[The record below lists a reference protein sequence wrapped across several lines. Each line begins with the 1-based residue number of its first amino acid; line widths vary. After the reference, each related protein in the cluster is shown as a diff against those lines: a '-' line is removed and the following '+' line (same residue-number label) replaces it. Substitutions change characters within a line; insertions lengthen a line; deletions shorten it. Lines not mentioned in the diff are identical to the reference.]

1 MPDIFITFSKYVL
14 FLNDKLIIK
23 LLIAGFFGFLIKYS
37 LQKTNQ
43 RWLATYHHT
52 LTFILL
58 PIITC
63 GITNSIKSNIALS
76 LGLVG
81 ALSIVRFR
89 NPVKN
94 TFELVLYFAL
104 ISLGIIC
111 TVDIIFAIQFEI
123 LILSIIFTIF
133 FIDKYYHLRGEKIHQ
148 LSFDEGSHLY
158 TLEIE
163 ANDKILL
170 IEESPLLVQKIYLK
184 ENNQFS
190 YKVASS
196 SKSDILSIE
205 NELQKSSNI
214 KRLEIS
220 F

>member
-1 MPDIFITFSKYVL
+1 MSMIENLRALAETINQTL
-14 FLNDKLIIK
+14 AIK
-23 LLIAGFFGFLIKYS
+23 LLMAGFFGFLIKYT

-63 GITNSIKSNIALS
+63 GITNAIKSNIALS

-94 TFELVLYFAL
+94 TFELVLYFAI

-111 TVDIIFAIQFEI
+111 TVNIIFAIQFEI
-123 LILSIIFTIF
+123 LVLAIIVIVY
-133 FIDKYYHLRGEKIHQ
+133 FIDRHYANKGKKIHQ
-148 LSFDEGSHLY
+148 LSFDEGSQLY
-158 TLEIE
+158 TLEVEADEKISLIE
-163 ANDKILL
+163 NNPLL
-170 IEESPLLVQKIYLK
+170 IQKIYLK
-184 ENNQFS
+184 DNNLFS
-190 YKVASS
+190 YKIASS
-196 SKSDILSIE
+196 SKTEIASIE
-205 NELQKSSNI
+205 KELEKNPSI
-214 KRLEIS
+214 KRLETAY
-220 F
+220 

>member
-1 MPDIFITFSKYVL
+1 MPMIENLLALAETINQTL
-14 FLNDKLIIK
+14 AIK
-23 LLIAGFFGFLIKYS
+23 LLMAGFFGFLIKYT

-63 GITNSIKSNIALS
+63 GITNAIKSNIALS

-104 ISLGIIC
+104 VSLGIIC
-111 TVDIIFAIQFEI
+111 TVNIIFAIQFEI
-123 LILSIIFTIF
+123 LVLAIILIVY
-133 FIDKYYHLRGEKIHQ
+133 FIDRHYANKGKKIHQ
-148 LSFDEGSHLY
+148 LSFDEGSQLY
-158 TLEIE
+158 TLEVEADEKISLIE
-163 ANDKILL
+163 NNPLL
-170 IEESPLLVQKIYLK
+170 IQKIYLK
-184 ENNQFS
+184 DNNLFS
-190 YKVASS
+190 YKIASS
-196 SKSDILSIE
+196 SKTEIASIE
-205 NELQKSSNI
+205 KELEKNPSI
-214 KRLEIS
+214 KRLETAY
-220 F
+220 

>member
-1 MPDIFITFSKYVL
+1 MPMIENLLALAETINQTL
-14 FLNDKLIIK
+14 AIK
-23 LLIAGFFGFLIKYS
+23 LLMAGFFGFLIKYT

-63 GITNSIKSNIALS
+63 GITNAIKSNIALS

-94 TFELVLYFAL
+94 TFELVLYFAI

-111 TVDIIFAIQFEI
+111 TVNIIFAIQFEI
-123 LILSIIFTIF
+123 LVLAIILIVY
-133 FIDKYYHLRGEKIHQ
+133 FIDRHYANKGKKIHQ
-148 LSFDEGSHLY
+148 LSFDEGSQLY
-158 TLEIE
+158 TLEVEADEKISLIE
-163 ANDKILL
+163 NNPLL
-170 IEESPLLVQKIYLK
+170 IQKIYLK
-184 ENNQFS
+184 DNNLFS

-196 SKSDILSIE
+196 SKTEIASIE
-205 NELQKSSNI
+205 KELEKNPSI
-214 KRLEIS
+214 KRLETAY
-220 F
+220 

>member
-1 MPDIFITFSKYVL
+1 MIE
-14 FLNDKLIIK
+14 FLLPYKLIIK
-23 LLIAGFFGFLIKYS
+23 LLLSGLFGFLIKYT

-58 PIITC
+58 PMITC

-111 TVDIIFAIQFEI
+111 TVDIIFAIEFEFLVLSTI
-123 LILSIIFTIF
+123 LIVYL
-133 FIDKYYHLRGEKIHQ
+133 IDRYYSNKGEKIHH
-148 LSFDEGSHLY
+148 LSFDEGNHLY
-158 TLEIE
+158 TLEVE
-163 ANDKILL
+163 TDEKILL
-170 IEESPLLVQKIYLK
+170 IEKSPLLMQKIYLK
-184 ENNQFS
+184 ENKQFF
-190 YKVASS
+190 YKIASS
-196 SKSDILSIE
+196 NKSEIMLVE
-205 NELQKSSNI
+205 NELEKNPDI
-214 KRLEIS
+214 KRLEATY
-220 F
+220 

>member
-1 MPDIFITFSKYVL
+1 MPMIENLLALAETINQTL
-14 FLNDKLIIK
+14 AIK
-23 LLIAGFFGFLIKYS
+23 LLMAGFFGFLIKYT

-63 GITNSIKSNIALS
+63 GITNAIKSNIALS

-111 TVDIIFAIQFEI
+111 TVNIIFAIQFEI
-123 LILSIIFTIF
+123 LVLAIIVIVY
-133 FIDKYYHLRGEKIHQ
+133 FIDRHYANKGNKIHQ
-148 LSFDEGSHLY
+148 LSFDEGSQLY
-158 TLEIE
+158 TLEVEADEKISLIE
-163 ANDKILL
+163 NNPLL
-170 IEESPLLVQKIYLK
+170 IQKIYLK
-184 ENNQFS
+184 DNNLFS
-190 YKVASS
+190 YKIASS
-196 SKSDILSIE
+196 SKTEIASIE
-205 NELQKSSNI
+205 KELEKNPSI
-214 KRLEIS
+214 KRLETAY
-220 F
+220 

>member
-1 MPDIFITFSKYVL
+1 MSMIENLLALAETINQTL
-14 FLNDKLIIK
+14 AIK
-23 LLIAGFFGFLIKYS
+23 LLMAGFFGFLIKYT

-63 GITNSIKSNIALS
+63 GITYSIKSNIALS

-104 ISLGIIC
+104 VSLGIIC
-111 TVDIIFAIQFEI
+111 TVNIIFAIQFEI
-123 LILSIIFTIF
+123 LVLAIIVIVY
-133 FIDKYYHLRGEKIHQ
+133 FIDRHYANKGKKIHQ
-148 LSFDEGSHLY
+148 LSFDEGSQLY
-158 TLEIE
+158 TLEVEADEKISLIE
-163 ANDKILL
+163 NNPLL
-170 IEESPLLVQKIYLK
+170 IQKIYLK
-184 ENNQFS
+184 DNNLFS
-190 YKVASS
+190 YKIASS
-196 SKSDILSIE
+196 NKTEIASIE
-205 NELQKSSNI
+205 KELEKNPSI
-214 KRLEIS
+214 KRLETVY
-220 F
+220 

>member
-1 MPDIFITFSKYVL
+1 MPMIENLLALAETINQTL
-14 FLNDKLIIK
+14 AIK
-23 LLIAGFFGFLIKYS
+23 LLMAGFFGFLIKYT

-63 GITNSIKSNIALS
+63 GITNAIKSNIALS

-104 ISLGIIC
+104 VSLGIIC
-111 TVDIIFAIQFEI
+111 TVNIIFAIQFEI
-123 LILSIIFTIF
+123 LVLAIIVIVY
-133 FIDKYYHLRGEKIHQ
+133 FIDRHYANKGKKIHQ
-148 LSFDEGSHLY
+148 LSFDEGSQLY
-158 TLEIE
+158 TLEVEADEKISLIE
-163 ANDKILL
+163 NNPLL
-170 IEESPLLVQKIYLK
+170 IQKIYLK
-184 ENNQFS
+184 DNNLFS
-190 YKVASS
+190 YKIASS
-196 SKSDILSIE
+196 SKTEIASIE
-205 NELQKSSNI
+205 KELEKNPSI
-214 KRLEIS
+214 KRLETAY
-220 F
+220 

>member
-1 MPDIFITFSKYVL
+1 MPMIENLLALAETINQTL
-14 FLNDKLIIK
+14 AIK
-23 LLIAGFFGFLIKYS
+23 LLMAGFFGFLIKYT

-63 GITNSIKSNIALS
+63 GITNAIKSNIALS

-104 ISLGIIC
+104 VSLGIIC
-111 TVDIIFAIQFEI
+111 TVNIIFAIQFEI
-123 LILSIIFTIF
+123 LVLAIIVIVY
-133 FIDKYYHLRGEKIHQ
+133 FIDRYYANKGKKIHQ
-148 LSFDEGSHLY
+148 LSFDEGSQLY
-158 TLEIE
+158 TLEVEAGEKISLIE
-163 ANDKILL
+163 NNPLL
-170 IEESPLLVQKIYLK
+170 IQKIYLK
-184 ENNQFS
+184 DNNLFS
-190 YKVASS
+190 YKIASS
-196 SKSDILSIE
+196 SKTEIASIE
-205 NELQKSSNI
+205 KELEKNPSI
-214 KRLEIS
+214 KRLETTY
-220 F
+220 

>member
-1 MPDIFITFSKYVL
+1 MLESL
-14 FLNDKLIIK
+14 LAQEMAIK
-23 LLIAGFFGFLIKYS
+23 LLVAGSFGFLIKYT

-63 GITNSIKSNIALS
+63 GITNAIKSNIALS

-104 ISLGIIC
+104 VSLGIIC
-111 TVDIIFAIQFEI
+111 TVNIIFAIQFEI
-123 LILSIIFTIF
+123 LVLAIIVIVY
-133 FIDKYYHLRGEKIHQ
+133 FIDRHYANKGKKIHQ
-148 LSFDEGSHLY
+148 LSFDEGSQLY
-158 TLEIE
+158 TLEVEADEKISLIE
-163 ANDKILL
+163 NNPLL
-170 IEESPLLVQKIYLK
+170 IQKIYLK
-184 ENNQFS
+184 DNNLFS
-190 YKVASS
+190 YKIASS
-196 SKSDILSIE
+196 SKTEIASIE
-205 NELQKSSNI
+205 KELEKNPSI
-214 KRLEIS
+214 KRLETAY
-220 F
+220 

>member
-1 MPDIFITFSKYVL
+1 MSMIENLLTLAETINQTL
-14 FLNDKLIIK
+14 AIK
-23 LLIAGFFGFLIKYS
+23 LLMAGFFGFLIKYT

-63 GITNSIKSNIALS
+63 GITNAIKSNIALS

-123 LILSIIFTIF
+123 LVLSIIVIVY
-133 FIDKYYHLRGEKIHQ
+133 FIDRHYANKGKKIHQ
-148 LSFDEGSHLY
+148 LSFDEGSQLY
-158 TLEIE
+158 SLEVEADEKISLIE
-163 ANDKILL
+163 NNPLL
-170 IEESPLLVQKIYLK
+170 IQKIYLK
-184 ENNQFS
+184 DNNLFS
-190 YKVASS
+190 YKIASS
-196 SKSDILSIE
+196 SKTEIASIE
-205 NELQKSSNI
+205 KELEKNPSI
-214 KRLEIS
+214 KRLETEY
-220 F
+220 

>member
-1 MPDIFITFSKYVL
+1 MSMIESLLALAAIINQTL
-14 FLNDKLIIK
+14 AIK
-23 LLIAGFFGFLIKYS
+23 LLMAGFFGFLIKYT

-63 GITNSIKSNIALS
+63 GITNAIKSNIALS

-94 TFELVLYFAL
+94 TFELVLYFAI

-111 TVDIIFAIQFEI
+111 TVNIIFAIQFEI
-123 LILSIIFTIF
+123 LVLAIIVIVY
-133 FIDKYYHLRGEKIHQ
+133 FIDRHYANKGKKIHQ
-148 LSFDEGSHLY
+148 LSFDEGSQLY
-158 TLEIE
+158 TLEVEADEKISLIE
-163 ANDKILL
+163 NNPLL
-170 IEESPLLVQKIYLK
+170 IQKIYLK
-184 ENNQFS
+184 DNNLFS
-190 YKVASS
+190 YKIASS
-196 SKSDILSIE
+196 NKTEIASIE
-205 NELQKSSNI
+205 KELEKNPSI
-214 KRLEIS
+214 KRLETAY
-220 F
+220 

>member
-1 MPDIFITFSKYVL
+1 MLMIENLHALAATINQTL
-14 FLNDKLIIK
+14 AIK
-23 LLIAGFFGFLIKYS
+23 LLMAGFFGFLIKYT

-63 GITNSIKSNIALS
+63 GITNAIKSNIALS

-94 TFELVLYFAL
+94 TFELVLYFAI

-111 TVDIIFAIQFEI
+111 TVNIIYAIQFEI
-123 LILSIIFTIF
+123 LILAIILIVY
-133 FIDKYYHLRGEKIHQ
+133 FIDRHYANKGKKIHQ
-148 LSFDEGSHLY
+148 LSFDEGSQLY
-158 TLEIE
+158 TLEVEADEKISLIE
-163 ANDKILL
+163 NNPLL
-170 IEESPLLVQKIYLK
+170 IQKIYLK
-184 ENNQFS
+184 DNNLFS
-190 YKVASS
+190 YKIASS
-196 SKSDILSIE
+196 SKTEIASIE
-205 NELQKSSNI
+205 KELEKNPSI
-214 KRLEIS
+214 KRVETAY
-220 F
+220 

>member
-1 MPDIFITFSKYVL
+1 MSMIENLLALAETINQTL
-14 FLNDKLIIK
+14 AIK
-23 LLIAGFFGFLIKYS
+23 LLMAGFFGFLIKYT

-63 GITNSIKSNIALS
+63 GITNAIKSNIALS

-94 TFELVLYFAL
+94 TFELVLYFAI

-111 TVDIIFAIQFEI
+111 TVNIIYAIQFEI
-123 LILSIIFTIF
+123 LVLAVIVIVY
-133 FIDKYYHLRGEKIHQ
+133 FIDRHYANKGKKIHQ
-148 LSFDEGSHLY
+148 LSFDEGSQLY
-158 TLEIE
+158 TLEVEADEKISLIE
-163 ANDKILL
+163 NNPLL
-170 IEESPLLVQKIYLK
+170 IQKIYLK
-184 ENNQFS
+184 DNNLFS
-190 YKVASS
+190 YKIASS
-196 SKSDILSIE
+196 SKTEIASIE
-205 NELQKSSNI
+205 KELEKNPSI
-214 KRLEIS
+214 KRLETAY
-220 F
+220 

>member
-1 MPDIFITFSKYVL
+1 MSMIENLLTLAETINQTL
-14 FLNDKLIIK
+14 AIK
-23 LLIAGFFGFLIKYS
+23 LLMAGFFGFLIKYT

-63 GITNSIKSNIALS
+63 GITNAIKSNIALS

-94 TFELVLYFAL
+94 TFELVLYFAI

-111 TVDIIFAIQFEI
+111 TVNIIYAIQFEI
-123 LILSIIFTIF
+123 LVLAVIVIVY
-133 FIDKYYHLRGEKIHQ
+133 FIDRHYANKGKKIHQ
-148 LSFDEGSHLY
+148 LSFDEGSQLY
-158 TLEIE
+158 TLEVEADEKISLIE
-163 ANDKILL
+163 NNPLL
-170 IEESPLLVQKIYLK
+170 IQKIYLK
-184 ENNQFS
+184 DNNLFS

-196 SKSDILSIE
+196 SKTEIASIE
-205 NELQKSSNI
+205 KELEKNPSI
-214 KRLEIS
+214 KRLETAY
-220 F
+220 

>member
-1 MPDIFITFSKYVL
+1 MPMIENLLALAETINQTL
-14 FLNDKLIIK
+14 AIK
-23 LLIAGFFGFLIKYS
+23 LLMAGFFGFLIKYT

-63 GITNSIKSNIALS
+63 GITNAIKSNIALS

-94 TFELVLYFAL
+94 TFELVLYFAI

-111 TVDIIFAIQFEI
+111 TVNIIYAIQFEI
-123 LILSIIFTIF
+123 LVLAVIVIVY
-133 FIDKYYHLRGEKIHQ
+133 FIDRHYANKGKKIHQ
-148 LSFDEGSHLY
+148 LSFDEGSQLY
-158 TLEIE
+158 TLEVEADEKISLIE
-163 ANDKILL
+163 NNPLL
-170 IEESPLLVQKIYLK
+170 IQKIYLK
-184 ENNQFS
+184 DNNLFS

-196 SKSDILSIE
+196 SKTEIASIE
-205 NELQKSSNI
+205 KELEKNPSI
-214 KRLEIS
+214 KRLETAY
-220 F
+220 

>member
-1 MPDIFITFSKYVL
+1 MSMIENLLALAETINQTL
-14 FLNDKLIIK
+14 AIK
-23 LLIAGFFGFLIKYS
+23 LLMAGFFGFLIKYT

-63 GITNSIKSNIALS
+63 GITNAIKSNIALS

-104 ISLGIIC
+104 VSLGIIC
-111 TVDIIFAIQFEI
+111 TVNIIFAIQFEI
-123 LILSIIFTIF
+123 LVLAIIVIVY
-133 FIDKYYHLRGEKIHQ
+133 FIDRHYANKGKKIHQ
-148 LSFDEGSHLY
+148 LSFDEGSQLY
-158 TLEIE
+158 TLEVEADEKISLIE
-163 ANDKILL
+163 NNPLL
-170 IEESPLLVQKIYLK
+170 IQKIYLK
-184 ENNQFS
+184 DNNLFS
-190 YKVASS
+190 YKIASS
-196 SKSDILSIE
+196 SKTEIASIE
-205 NELQKSSNI
+205 KELEKNPSI
-214 KRLEIS
+214 KRLETAY
-220 F
+220 

>member
-1 MPDIFITFSKYVL
+1 MMELLITY
-14 FLNDKLIIK
+14 KLTVK
-23 LLIAGFFGFLIKYS
+23 LLMSGLFGFLIKYT

-43 RWLATYHHT
+43 KWLATYHHT

-58 PIITC
+58 PIVTC

-123 LILSIIFTIF
+123 LILSTIF
-133 FIDKYYHLRGEKIHQ
+133 IVYLIDRFYANKGKKIHH
-148 LSFDEGSHLY
+148 LSFDEGNHLY

-163 ANDKILL
+163 ANEKILL
-170 IEESPLLVQKIYLK
+170 IEESPMLIQKIYLK
-184 ENNQFS
+184 DNNQFS
-190 YKVASS
+190 YKIASS
-196 SKSDILSIE
+196 NKSDISSIE
-205 NELQKSSNI
+205 KILEKNSNI
-214 KRLEIS
+214 KRLETS
-220 F
+220 Y

>member
-1 MPDIFITFSKYVL
+1 MPMIENLLALAETINQTL
-14 FLNDKLIIK
+14 AIK
-23 LLIAGFFGFLIKYS
+23 LLMAGFFGFLIKYT

-111 TVDIIFAIQFEI
+111 TVNIIFAIQFEI
-123 LILSIIFTIF
+123 LVLAIIVIVY
-133 FIDKYYHLRGEKIHQ
+133 FIDRYYANKGKKIHQ
-148 LSFDEGSHLY
+148 LSFDEGSQLY
-158 TLEIE
+158 TLEVETDEKISLIE
-163 ANDKILL
+163 NNPLL
-170 IEESPLLVQKIYLK
+170 IQKIYLK
-184 ENNQFS
+184 DNNLFS
-190 YKVASS
+190 YKIASS
-196 SKSDILSIE
+196 SKTEIASIE
-205 NELQKSSNI
+205 NELEKNPSI
-214 KRLEIS
+214 KRLETVY
-220 F
+220 

>member
-1 MPDIFITFSKYVL
+1 MSMIENLHALVETINQTLS
-14 FLNDKLIIK
+14 IK
-23 LLIAGFFGFLIKYS
+23 LLMAGFFGFLIKYT

-63 GITNSIKSNIALS
+63 GITNAIKSNIALS

-104 ISLGIIC
+104 VSLGIIC

-123 LILSIIFTIF
+123 LVLAIIVIVY
-133 FIDKYYHLRGEKIHQ
+133 FIDRHYANKGKKIHQ
-148 LSFDEGSHLY
+148 LSFDEGSQLY
-158 TLEIE
+158 TLEVEADEKISLIE
-163 ANDKILL
+163 NNPLL
-170 IEESPLLVQKIYLK
+170 IQKIYLK
-184 ENNQFS
+184 DNNLFS
-190 YKVASS
+190 YKIASS
-196 SKSDILSIE
+196 SKTEIASIE
-205 NELQKSSNI
+205 KELEKNPSI
-214 KRLEIS
+214 KRLETVY
-220 F
+220 

>member
-1 MPDIFITFSKYVL
+1 MSMIENLLALAETINQTL
-14 FLNDKLIIK
+14 AIK
-23 LLIAGFFGFLIKYS
+23 LLMAGFFGFLIKYT

-63 GITNSIKSNIALS
+63 GITYSIKSNIALS

-111 TVDIIFAIQFEI
+111 TVNIIFAIQFEI
-123 LILSIIFTIF
+123 LVLAIIVIVY
-133 FIDKYYHLRGEKIHQ
+133 FIDRHYANKGKKIHQ
-148 LSFDEGSHLY
+148 LSFDEGSQLY
-158 TLEIE
+158 TLEVEADEKISLIE
-163 ANDKILL
+163 NNPLL
-170 IEESPLLVQKIYLK
+170 IQKIYLK
-184 ENNQFS
+184 DNNLFS
-190 YKVASS
+190 YKIASS
-196 SKSDILSIE
+196 SKTEIASIE
-205 NELQKSSNI
+205 KELEKNPSI
-214 KRLEIS
+214 KRLETAY
-220 F
+220 

>member
-1 MPDIFITFSKYVL
+1 MPMIENLLALAETINQTL
-14 FLNDKLIIK
+14 AIK
-23 LLIAGFFGFLIKYS
+23 LLMAGFFGFLIKYT

-63 GITNSIKSNIALS
+63 GITNAIKSNIALS

-111 TVDIIFAIQFEI
+111 TVNIIFAIQFEI
-123 LILSIIFTIF
+123 LVLAIIVIVY
-133 FIDKYYHLRGEKIHQ
+133 FIDRHYANKGKKIHQ
-148 LSFDEGSHLY
+148 LSFDEGSQLY
-158 TLEIE
+158 TLEVEADEKISLIE
-163 ANDKILL
+163 NNPLL
-170 IEESPLLVQKIYLK
+170 IQKIYLK
-184 ENNQFS
+184 DNNLFS
-190 YKVASS
+190 YKIASS
-196 SKSDILSIE
+196 SKTEIASIE
-205 NELQKSSNI
+205 KELEKNPSI
-214 KRLEIS
+214 KRLETAY
-220 F
+220 

>member
-1 MPDIFITFSKYVL
+1 MSMMESLLALAAIINQTL
-14 FLNDKLIIK
+14 AIK
-23 LLIAGFFGFLIKYS
+23 LLMAGFFGFLIKYT

-104 ISLGIIC
+104 VSLGIIC
-111 TVDIIFAIQFEI
+111 TVNIIFAIQFEI
-123 LILSIIFTIF
+123 LVLSIIVIVY
-133 FIDKYYHLRGEKIHQ
+133 FIDRHYANKGKKIHQ
-148 LSFDEGSHLY
+148 LSFDEGSQLY
-158 TLEIE
+158 TLEVEADEKISLIE
-163 ANDKILL
+163 NNPLL
-170 IEESPLLVQKIYLK
+170 IQKIYLK
-184 ENNQFS
+184 DNNLFS
-190 YKVASS
+190 YKIASS
-196 SKSDILSIE
+196 SKTEIASIE
-205 NELQKSSNI
+205 KELEKNPSI
-214 KRLEIS
+214 KRLETAY
-220 F
+220 

>member
-1 MPDIFITFSKYVL
+1 MSMIENLLTLAETINQTL
-14 FLNDKLIIK
+14 AIK
-23 LLIAGFFGFLIKYS
+23 LLMAGFFGFLIKYT

-63 GITNSIKSNIALS
+63 GITNAIKSNIALS

-94 TFELVLYFAL
+94 TFELVLYFAI

-111 TVDIIFAIQFEI
+111 TVNIIYAIQFEI
-123 LILSIIFTIF
+123 LVLAIIVIVY
-133 FIDKYYHLRGEKIHQ
+133 FIDRHYANKGKKIHQ
-148 LSFDEGSHLY
+148 LSFDEGSQLY
-158 TLEIE
+158 TLEVEADEKISLIE
-163 ANDKILL
+163 NNPLL
-170 IEESPLLVQKIYLK
+170 IQKIYLK
-184 ENNQFS
+184 DNNLFS
-190 YKVASS
+190 YKIASS
-196 SKSDILSIE
+196 SKTEIASIE
-205 NELQKSSNI
+205 KELEKNPSI
-214 KRLEIS
+214 KRLETAY
-220 F
+220 

>member
-1 MPDIFITFSKYVL
+1 MSMIENLHALVETINQTLS
-14 FLNDKLIIK
+14 IK
-23 LLIAGFFGFLIKYS
+23 LLMAGFFGFLIKYT

-63 GITNSIKSNIALS
+63 GITHSIKSNIALS

-104 ISLGIIC
+104 VSLGIIC

-123 LILSIIFTIF
+123 LVLAIIVIVY
-133 FIDKYYHLRGEKIHQ
+133 FIDRHYANKGKKIHQ
-148 LSFDEGSHLY
+148 LSFDEGSQLY
-158 TLEIE
+158 TLEVEADEKISLIE
-163 ANDKILL
+163 NNPLL
-170 IEESPLLVQKIYLK
+170 IQKIYLK
-184 ENNQFS
+184 DNNLFS
-190 YKVASS
+190 YKIASS
-196 SKSDILSIE
+196 SKTEIASIE
-205 NELQKSSNI
+205 KELEKNPSI
-214 KRLEIS
+214 KRLETAY
-220 F
+220 

>member
-1 MPDIFITFSKYVL
+1 MLMIENLHALAATINQTL
-14 FLNDKLIIK
+14 AIK
-23 LLIAGFFGFLIKYS
+23 LLMAGFFGFLIKYT

-63 GITNSIKSNIALS
+63 GITNAIKSNIALS

-94 TFELVLYFAL
+94 TFELVLYFAI

-111 TVDIIFAIQFEI
+111 TVNIIYAIQFEI
-123 LILSIIFTIF
+123 LVLAVIVIVY
-133 FIDKYYHLRGEKIHQ
+133 FIDRHYANKGKKIHQ
-148 LSFDEGSHLY
+148 LSFDEGSQLY
-158 TLEIE
+158 TLEVEADEKISLIE
-163 ANDKILL
+163 NNPLL
-170 IEESPLLVQKIYLK
+170 IQKIYLK
-184 ENNQFS
+184 DNNLFS
-190 YKVASS
+190 YKIASS
-196 SKSDILSIE
+196 SKTEIASIE
-205 NELQKSSNI
+205 KELEKNPSI
-214 KRLEIS
+214 KRLETAY
-220 F
+220 

>member
-1 MPDIFITFSKYVL
+1 MEMIENLLAHTL
-14 FLNDKLIIK
+14 AIK
-23 LLIAGFFGFLIKYS
+23 LLMAGFFGFLIKYT

-104 ISLGIIC
+104 VSLGIIC
-111 TVDIIFAIQFEI
+111 TVNIIFAIQFEI
-123 LILSIIFTIF
+123 LVLAIIVIVY
-133 FIDKYYHLRGEKIHQ
+133 FIDRHYANKGKKIHQ
-148 LSFDEGSHLY
+148 LSFDEGSQLY
-158 TLEIE
+158 TLEVEADEKISLIE
-163 ANDKILL
+163 NNPLL
-170 IEESPLLVQKIYLK
+170 IQKIYLK
-184 ENNQFS
+184 DNNLFS
-190 YKVASS
+190 YKIASS
-196 SKSDILSIE
+196 SKTEIASIE
-205 NELQKSSNI
+205 KELEKNPSI
-214 KRLEIS
+214 KRLETAY
-220 F
+220 

>member
-1 MPDIFITFSKYVL
+1 MSMIENLLALAETINQTL
-14 FLNDKLIIK
+14 AIK
-23 LLIAGFFGFLIKYS
+23 LLMAGFFGFLIKYT

-63 GITNSIKSNIALS
+63 GITNAIKSNIALS

-94 TFELVLYFAL
+94 TFELVLYFAI

-111 TVDIIFAIQFEI
+111 TVNIIFAIQFEI
-123 LILSIIFTIF
+123 LVLAIIVIVY
-133 FIDKYYHLRGEKIHQ
+133 FIDRHYANKGKKIHQ
-148 LSFDEGSHLY
+148 LSFDEGSQLY
-158 TLEIE
+158 TLEVEADEKISLIE
-163 ANDKILL
+163 NNPLL
-170 IEESPLLVQKIYLK
+170 IQKIYLK
-184 ENNQFS
+184 DNNLFS
-190 YKVASS
+190 YKIASS
-196 SKSDILSIE
+196 SKTEIASIE
-205 NELQKSSNI
+205 KELEKNPSI
-214 KRLEIS
+214 KRLETAY
-220 F
+220 

>member
-1 MPDIFITFSKYVL
+1 MIENLLALTETINQTL
-14 FLNDKLIIK
+14 AIK
-23 LLIAGFFGFLIKYS
+23 LLMAGFFGFLIKYT

-63 GITNSIKSNIALS
+63 GITNAIKSNIALS

-104 ISLGIIC
+104 VSLGIIC
-111 TVDIIFAIQFEI
+111 TVNIIFAIQFEI
-123 LILSIIFTIF
+123 LVLAIIVIVY
-133 FIDKYYHLRGEKIHQ
+133 FIDRHYANKGKKIHQ
-148 LSFDEGSHLY
+148 LSFDEGSQLY
-158 TLEIE
+158 TLEVEADEKISLIE
-163 ANDKILL
+163 NNPLL
-170 IEESPLLVQKIYLK
+170 IQKIYLK
-184 ENNQFS
+184 DNNLFS
-190 YKVASS
+190 YKIASS
-196 SKSDILSIE
+196 SKTEIASIE
-205 NELQKSSNI
+205 KELEKNSSI
-214 KRLEIS
+214 KRLETAY
-220 F
+220 

>member
-1 MPDIFITFSKYVL
+1 MLMIENLHALAATINQTL
-14 FLNDKLIIK
+14 AIK
-23 LLIAGFFGFLIKYS
+23 LLMAGFFGFLIKYT

-123 LILSIIFTIF
+123 LVLSIIVIVY
-133 FIDKYYHLRGEKIHQ
+133 FIDRHYANKGKKIHQ
-148 LSFDEGSHLY
+148 LSFDEGSQLY
-158 TLEIE
+158 SLEVEADEKISLIE
-163 ANDKILL
+163 NNPLL
-170 IEESPLLVQKIYLK
+170 IQKIYLK
-184 ENNQFS
+184 DNNLFS
-190 YKVASS
+190 YKIASS
-196 SKSDILSIE
+196 SKTEIASIE
-205 NELQKSSNI
+205 KELEKNPSI
-214 KRLEIS
+214 KRLETAY
-220 F
+220 